1 MATGLTIKKS
11 GCVRDIMAK
20 IDLGTKRVCPGCAA
34 KYYDL
39 GRNPAKCPK
48 CDFEFD
54 PNEDLSRPVVKPR
67 AGKAADESNTES
79 KSEAVE
85 TDDSAD
91 AEDATPETAEIVGK
105 PSFPA
110 GESDGEGDDESPDAP
125 SDESD
130 GFGDSDDETTESTE
144 TDEDDNT
151 KLLIDEEEDEV
162 FDEINITKDEDL

>member
-1 MATGLTIKKS
+1 
-11 GCVRDIMAK
+11 MAK

-39 GRNPAKCPK
+39 GRKPAKCPK

-54 PNEDLSRPVVKPR
+54 PDEDLSRPVVKPR
-67 AGKAADESNTES
+67 ARKPAMEEAPEPEPAEKEAATEP
-79 KSEAVE
+79 EATE
-85 TDDSAD
+85 P
-91 AEDATPETAEIVGK
+91 EATKPETAEIGGE

-130 GFGDSDDETTESTE
+130 GFSDSEEQTTETA
-144 TDEDDNT
+144 EDDNT
-151 KLLIDEEEDEV
+151 KLLIDEEEDEG
-162 FDEINITKDEDL
+162 FGEINVTKDEAL